1 MNWKWEK
8 VRILFLNNA
17 HSCVNIF
24 ITVLSLSFQQ
34 KGEYSLS
41 QLFSFFCWIFCCFL
55 TLKLMKFYVF
65 MFLFFIILYFV
76 DMFSVVFFFNSPS
89 HVSFFPLLIFDDFSL
104 DLHLV
109 ILKAEIWVYIQ
120 INLHGYIFKCAYKLY
135 E

>member
-1 MNWKWEK
+1 
-8 VRILFLNNA
+8 
-17 HSCVNIF
+17 
-24 ITVLSLSFQQ
+24 
-34 KGEYSLS
+34 
-41 QLFSFFCWIFCCFL
+41 
-55 TLKLMKFYVF
+55 MKFYVF